1 MEAVLE
7 QATLARR
14 VRWLV
19 QLRWVAI
26 VFLVAA
32 TTVARRG
39 LGIELHAR
47 ALYLLAAG
55 IAVYNA
61 LLSPALWYIRR
72 GPVEKVA
79 RALNRIL
86 VLQACADLVIL
97 TGILYFSG
105 GVENPFSFYF
115 VFHMILSSI
124 LLSRAQSY
132 IQATLAAVLFGTLLL
147 LDYLQVV
154 RHYPLTGFA
163 PPDLH
168 LDGKYV
174 LGFYVVFV
182 TTLYLVVYMTTSI
195 VAQLRKQQARYRN
208 ANEQLEQKDRIK
220 NEYVLRVTHDI
231 KSHLAAIKSC
241 LDVVDSEMLGPLTER
256 QREFIERA
264 NHRAVKCMT
273 FISALLKLTR
283 MRMTGRIDQTCF
295 SLKNLL
301 YDSFS
306 AIEDRARAKGVE
318 ATYEI
323 DPNIRQVCGSQVLLE
338 DTVIN
343 LLANAIKYTP
353 SGGSVALRAKDEGT
367 QVRIEISDTGIGIP
381 PDELEK
387 VFEEFYRASNA
398 RQEVRDGT
406 GLGLS
411 MAREVIER
419 HGGRVWA
426 ESDGQGTTFVVLLP
440 KAPPSEST

>member
-14 VRWLV
+14 ARWLV

-32 TTVARRG
+32 TWGASRIW
-39 LGIELHAR
+39 GIALYER

-61 LLSPALWYIRR
+61 LLWPALHYISK
-72 GPVEKVA
+72 GPPERVT

-86 VLQACADLVIL
+86 VLQSCADLVIL

-105 GVENPFSFYF
+105 GIENPFSFYF

-124 LLSRAQSY
+124 LLSRVQSY
-132 IQATLAAVLFGTLLL
+132 IQATLAALLFGGLLL
-147 LDYLQVV
+147 LEYLEVI

-174 LGFYVVFV
+174 LGFYLVFV

-195 VAQLRKQQARYRN
+195 MTQLRKQQARYRN

-241 LDVVDSEMLGPLTER
+241 LDVVDSEMLGSLNDR

-264 NHRAVKCMT
+264 NHRAAKCMM
-273 FISALLKLTR
+273 FIAALLKLTR

-295 SLKNLL
+295 SLKSLL

-306 AIEDRARAKGVE
+306 AIEDRAAAKGIG
-318 ATYEI
+318 AAYEI
-323 DPNIRQVCGSQVLLE
+323 DPAIDQICGSQVLLE
-338 DTVIN
+338 DTVTN
-343 LLANAIKYTP
+343 LLTNAIKYTP
-353 SGGSVALRAKDEGT
+353 SGGSVVLRAKDEGP
-367 QVRIEISDTGIGIP
+367 QVRIEVRDTGIGIP

-387 VFEEFYRASNA
+387 VFEEFYRATNA
-398 RQEVRDGT
+398 RQAVRDGT

-411 MAREVIER
+411 MAREVVER
-419 HGGRVWA
+419 HGGRIWA
-426 ESDGQGTTFVVLLP
+426 ESSGEGTTFYLVLP
-440 KAPPSEST
+440 KTPPGEV